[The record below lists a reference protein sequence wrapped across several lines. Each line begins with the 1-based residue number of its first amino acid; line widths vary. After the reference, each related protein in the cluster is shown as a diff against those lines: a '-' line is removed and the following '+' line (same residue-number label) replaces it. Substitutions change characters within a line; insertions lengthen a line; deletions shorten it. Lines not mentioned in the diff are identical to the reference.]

1 MIFKIKK
8 ELENRYN
15 QLIKLRVYT
24 GRGKY
29 EIIEGYICGIYDRIW
44 TFKTNLIIRSF
55 TYVDL
60 LLKDVEIC
68 S

>member
-1 MIFKIKK
+1 MINKIK
-8 ELENRYN
+8 ENIKNN
-15 QLIKLRVYT
+15 QNKLIKLRVYN

-29 EIIEGYICGIYDRIW
+29 DMFEGYICEIYDKIW
-44 TFKTNLIIRSF
+44 TFKSNNLLKSF
-55 TYVDL
+55 TYVDV

>member
-1 MIFKIKK
+1 MINLIKEKIKNSRNK
-8 ELENRYN
+8 
-15 QLIKLRVYT
+15 LIKLKVYS

-29 EIIEGYICGIYDRIW
+29 EVIEGYICDVFDRIW
-44 TFKTNLIIRSF
+44 TFKTNTILKSF
-55 TYVDL
+55 TYVDV

>member
-1 MIFKIKK
+1 MILKIKND
-8 ELENRYN
+8 LEKYYN
-15 QLIKLRVYT
+15 KLLKLKVYT

-29 EIIEGYICGIYDRIW
+29 EIIEGYISAIYDRIW
-44 TFKTNLIIRSF
+44 TFKTNQLLRSF

>member
-1 MIFKIKK
+1 MLKKIKEDLK
-8 ELENRYN
+8 NN
-15 QLIKLRVYT
+15 FNKKIKIKVYS

-29 EIIEGYICGIYDRIW
+29 EIIEGVISNMYDRIW
-44 TFKTNLIIRSF
+44 TFKTGNSLKSY

>member
-1 MIFKIKK
+1 MISKIKETLK
-8 ELENRYN
+8 NN
-15 QLIKLRVYT
+15 INKKIKIKVYS

-29 EIIEGYICGIYDRIW
+29 EIIEGVIFNMYDRVW
-44 TFKTNLIIRSF
+44 TFKTEYSLKSY

>member
-1 MIFKIKK
+1 MIYKIKE
-8 ELENRYN
+8 ELRNKRN
-15 QLIKLRVYT
+15 KLIKLKVYS

-29 EIIEGYICGIYDRIW
+29 EMIEGYICNIYDRIW
-44 TFKTNLIIRSF
+44 TFQTNLLLKSF